1 MAENKFLKVHHQ
13 NAPEPELSLERGIP
27 SPPAEQVEQLTV
39 PFNSNVSSRDG
50 FSQISELH
58 KCSIHHLC
66 QGKAATATQ
75 LVQASLAKASPLY
88 FF

>member
-1 MAENKFLKVHHQ
+1 MH
-13 NAPEPELSLERGIP
+13 LSLSCHWKGGSHPLAAKR
-27 SPPAEQVEQLTV
+27 VEQLTV